1 MGLSPRRR
9 RHKPRHARPRASP
22 WRRRCTFCLENCL
35 RLLASQADV
44 LLLQQ
49 HESWLSKVATLALLG
64 LHLKRLSSHSRSYQQ
79 L

>member
-1 MGLSPRRR
+1 M
-9 RHKPRHARPRASP
+9 
-22 WRRRCTFCLENCL
+22 

-49 HESWLSKVATLALLG
+49 HESWLSKAAALALLG
-64 LHLKRLSSHSRSYQQ
+64 LHLKRLSSHSRSHQQ